1 MSTLIE
7 NVAKVT
13 AAHAALKE
21 AIAAKGVAVP
31 DGTKLTDMPALVDR
45 IETEW
50 VKPRDWPDI
59 KAMLAEDT
67 EDYEGKLFILYEL
80 LTPGAQWSILKPSSS
95 LYAKIVV
102 DDVEYTE
109 TATVTPDASRRY
121 HVVKLYYTSREL
133 QSSAMAVGSVPASVI
148 SAGESQTGIVPRW
161 VSANR
166 ITAKVIYAGWIY
178 KSRRYLVAFDGLTL
192 DKSDYPSN
200 LATHCEYAVQKYF
213 SIVGAGGNCD
223 GLLQRASNIREFDV
237 SFATAINS
245 ANNMFSNC
253 YSLAKVPD
261 GLDLSQ
267 CTSCNSMFTNCYSLS
282 KVPDSLDLSQCTSCN
297 SMFFNCYSL
306 SKVPDSLDLSQCTSC
321 NNMFDTCAQL
331 KRVSFAEG
339 SGQLLTHLGYCF
351 RNCASLTYLS
361 LPDGF
366 GKNATNLST
375 CFSGCTSLAH
385 ITGSPNFKVSFSLSD
400 CKNLTHDSLIVVIN
414 GLQTVTTAQTLT
426 LGSTNLAKLTDDEK
440 KVATDKGWTLA

>member
-1 MSTLIE
+1 MSNLVE

-31 DGTKLTDMPALVDR
+31 EYTKLTDMPALVDR

-80 LTPGAQWSILKPSSS
+80 LTPGAQWTIMRPSSS

-102 DDVEYTE
+102 DDVEHTE
-109 TATVTPDASRRY
+109 TVTVTPDASKRY

-133 QSSAMAVGSVPASVI
+133 QSSAMAVGSIPDSVI

-161 VSANR
+161 VSANG
-166 ITAKVIYAGWIY
+166 ITAKVVYAGWMY
-178 KSRRYLVAFDGLTL
+178 KSRRYLVAFEGLTL

-200 LATHCEYAVQKYF
+200 LATPCEYAVRKYF
-213 SIVGAGGNCD
+213 SIVGAGGNCN
-223 GLLQRASNIREFDV
+223 GLFQKASNIREFDV
-237 SFATAINS
+237 SFATAINN
-245 ANNMFSNC
+245 ANNMFFNC
-253 YSLAKVPD
+253 YSLAKAPD

-267 CTSCNSMFTNCYSLS
+267 CTSCASMFSNCYSLS
-282 KVPDSLDLSQCTSCN
+282 R
-297 SMFFNCYSL
+297 
-306 SKVPDSLDLSQCTSC
+306 VPDSLDLSQCTSC
-321 NNMFDTCAQL
+321 NNMFDSCAQL

-366 GKNATNLST
+366 GKNATNLSN

-414 GLQTVTTAQTLT
+414 GLQTVTTSQTLT